1 MSNNRKQQ
9 AEYDIRNNNKKVRG
23 KLLWSVLNKWR
34 RNNFDWDLSRS
45 AYKKKIE
52 KIIDKLTKE
61 ENGQPI
67 LCVS

>member
-9 AEYDIRNNNKKVRG
+9 AEYDIIHNNKKVHG
-23 KLLWSVLNKWR
+23 KLRWSILNKWR

-52 KIIDKLTKE
+52 KIMDKITRE
-61 ENGQPI
+61 ENG
-67 LCVS
+67 

>member
-61 ENGQPI
+61 ENG
-67 LCVS
+67 